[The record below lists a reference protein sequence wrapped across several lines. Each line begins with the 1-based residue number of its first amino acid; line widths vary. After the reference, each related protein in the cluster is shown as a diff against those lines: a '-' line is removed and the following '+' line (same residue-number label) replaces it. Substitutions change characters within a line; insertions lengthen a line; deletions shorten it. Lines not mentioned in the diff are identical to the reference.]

1 MAPPNQPPRRPAA
14 PSDPAN
20 KHLFSHPRMVADLL
34 RLLGEPWV
42 DDLDLDG
49 LARLPAEHVAD
60 NHRVRAE
67 DMPWRAPF
75 KPGAGYPP
83 GAAVVV
89 HVEFQSSSHP
99 HMAERVIEYAVLLRR
114 DLLRGGATLVP
125 AHVPL
130 VVYSGR
136 AKWSPPLRVE
146 ERTAWVPDAL
156 AESQPRMA
164 FRFVDAKAYRGDHV
178 PDGNVARAWLALE
191 AADAAGVAAALEHAA
206 RTFAGAGDAA
216 LSRGFAVW
224 CRGVLPQRFG
234 DRLRSLTDMMEKPTM
249 LAERFRN
256 GKSRN
261 STKAAWPGA
270 RRAAWPGARKNA
282 RGCVGWPSISTPP
295 PQTRSTASSRPPTN
309 SRSCDRRHCGGYRTR
324 ALLLSC

>member
-1 MAPPNQPPRRPAA
+1 MALPNQRRRPAA

-75 KPGAGYPP
+75 KPAAGHPP
-83 GAAVVV
+83 DAAVVV
-89 HVEFQSSSHP
+89 HVEFQSGSHP

-114 DLLRGGATLVP
+114 DLLRVGATATVP

-136 AKWSPPLRVE
+136 ARWSPPLQVA
-146 ERTAWVPDAL
+146 ERTEWVPDAL
-156 AESQPRMA
+156 AEFQPRMA
-164 FRFVDAKAYRGDHV
+164 FRFVDAKTYRGDHAL
-178 PDGNVARAWLALE
+178 DGNVARAWLALE
-191 AADAAGVAAALEHAA
+191 AADAAGLAAALEHAA
-206 RTFAGAGDAA
+206 RTFAQVGDAA
-216 LSRGFAVW
+216 LSHGLERW
-224 CRGVLPQRFG
+224 CYGVLPQRFG
-234 DRLRSLTDMMEKPTM
+234 DRLRTLTDMMEKPTM
-249 LAERFRN
+249 LAETLQEWEEQKINEGRLAGREEE
-256 GKSRN
+256 RERIRRL
-261 STKAAWPGA
+261 AERHLDGA
-270 RRAAWPGARKNA
+270 TATAFGRLINA
-282 RGCVGWPSISTPP
+282 DDEPESP
-295 PQTRSTASSRPPTN
+295 
-309 SRSCDRRHCGGYRTR
+309 
-324 ALLLSC
+324 

>member
-1 MAPPNQPPRRPAA
+1 MALPNQPRRRPAA
-14 PSDPAN
+14 QSDPAN

-42 DDLDLDG
+42 DDLDLDR

-75 KPGAGYPP
+75 KPSAGHPP
-83 GAAVVV
+83 EAAVVV

-136 AKWSPPLRVE
+136 ARWSPPRRVE

-156 AESQPRMA
+156 ARFQPRME
-164 FRFVDAKAYRGDHV
+164 FRFVDAKTYRGDHAL
-178 PDGNVARAWLALE
+178 DGNVARAWLALE

-206 RTFAGAGDAA
+206 RTFAGVGDAT

-249 LAERFRN
+249 LAETLQEWEEQKLNEGRMAGREEGRLAGREEERARLRRLAEHFDAATANALDRLF
-256 GKSRN
+256 
-261 STKAAWPGA
+261 KAADE
-270 RRAAWPGARKNA
+270 
-282 RGCVGWPSISTPP
+282 
-295 PQTRSTASSRPPTN
+295 RPK
-309 SRSCDRRHCGGYRTR
+309 
-324 ALLLSC
+324 L

>member
-1 MAPPNQPPRRPAA
+1 MALSNQQRRPAA

-42 DDLDLDG
+42 DDLDLDQ

-75 KPGAGYPP
+75 KPAAGYPP
-83 GAAVVV
+83 EAAVVV
-89 HVEFQSSSHP
+89 QLEFQANSHP

-136 AKWSPPLRVE
+136 ARWSPPRRVE
-146 ERTAWVPDAL
+146 ERTEWVPDAL
-156 AESQPRMA
+156 APFQPRME
-164 FRFVDAKAYRGDHV
+164 FRFVDAKTYRGDHLS
-178 PDGNVARAWLALE
+178 DGNVARAWLALE
-191 AADAAGVAAALEHAA
+191 AADAAGLAAALEHAA
-206 RTFAGAGDAA
+206 RTFAAVGDPA
-216 LSRGFAVW
+216 LSHGLERW
-224 CRGVLPQRFG
+224 CYGVLRYRFG
-234 DRLRSLTDMMEKPTM
+234 DRLPSLTDMMEKGTM
-249 LAERFRN
+249 LAETLQEWDEQKINEGRLAGRTE
-256 GKSRN
+256 GREEERERIRRLAERHLD
-261 STKAAWPGA
+261 AATATAFA
-270 RRAAWPGARKNA
+270 RLINA
-282 RGCVGWPSISTPP
+282 DEEPESP
-295 PQTRSTASSRPPTN
+295 
-309 SRSCDRRHCGGYRTR
+309 
-324 ALLLSC
+324 

>member
-1 MAPPNQPPRRPAA
+1 MAPPNQQRRPAA

-136 AKWSPPLRVE
+136 ARWSPALQVA
-146 ERTAWVPDAL
+146 ERTEWVPDAL
-156 AESQPRMA
+156 AEFQPRMA
-164 FRFVDAKAYRGDHV
+164 FRFVDAKTYRGDHV

-249 LAERFRN
+249 LAETLQEWEEQKLNEGRLAGREEGRLAGRAEGRLAGREEGRLAGREEERERLRRLAERRFDAATANALDRLF
-256 GKSRN
+256 
-261 STKAAWPGA
+261 KAAGE
-270 RRAAWPGARKNA
+270 
-282 RGCVGWPSISTPP
+282 
-295 PQTRSTASSRPPTN
+295 RPE
-309 SRSCDRRHCGGYRTR
+309 
-324 ALLLSC
+324 L